1 MTGCLIGMPIL
12 RDIASSML
20 KKWPSLLVV
29 LLYGFTSITNLNAQD
44 TLREDFAHPPADARP
59 GVYWYFLDGN
69 MSRDGITKDLE
80 SMNRAGIGKVLFLEV
95 NIGMP
100 MGPVGFL
107 SDEWDSLFLHAE
119 KECERLGIEMSLA
132 IGPGWAGSGGPW
144 IKPEQS
150 MQLLVFSKT
159 QVTGPAH
166 VKIRLPVPAV
176 KPPYLGTELF
186 SASLKKQW
194 EDFYED
200 VVVMAV
206 PTTAGEDSISDFEH
220 KALYYRPP
228 FSASDTVRS
237 WFPSYSGAGVSN
249 PSQVIGKN
257 KIINITSGMQAN
269 SELTWDVPP
278 GKWTIMRFGRRSN
291 GAITRPAPEK
301 GLGFEADKCD
311 TIVQQEHLN
320 AYIGKLIQ
328 MIGKPDPARKGG
340 LKKLHMDSWEMGSQN
355 WTPQLVNEFKK
366 RRGYDPVPFFP
377 VYTGAIVESPDIS
390 ERFLWDLRT
399 TFQELMLEN
408 NAAYVKR
415 YAHQNG
421 LLLSIEP
428 YDMNPTGDLALGVL
442 ADLPM
447 CEFWT
452 KNCCYKTTYSVPEAT
467 SAAHLIGQP
476 VVQSES
482 FTALESEGRKQH
494 PASVKE
500 QGDWA
505 FAAGINC
512 FYYHT
517 FQHQHLNDSL
527 LPGMTFGSIGVHWDR
542 GQTWWAMANGYHE
555 YISRCQFLLQKGRPV
570 ADILYLSPEGAPS
583 VFLPPSTAMT
593 TDTWMPDRKGYNFD
607 GCPPGLL
614 YNAFVK
620 DHRILF
626 PGGASYSLL
635 VMPASQSMTPA
646 LLNKI
651 GQLIRDGAVVVGSAP
666 YRSPGLSGYP
676 RCDKQVIDLAQL
688 LWGKDKTENIGAMRR
703 IGKGKLV
710 TGPSFHSSK
719 PDEMYPS
726 YAFTEK
732 ILRELDLQE
741 DFISNAPIRYT
752 HRSDSAWDIYFIS
765 NRSSSS
771 VKGDCIFR
779 SVLGP
784 PEIWDPISGDTR
796 KLPIY
801 KVNRRTTSIPIELA
815 GLQSF
820 FIVFS
825 KTTKIETETYS
836 TNFPQTTV
844 VDSLNRSWDLDF
856 DKKWGGPGKVH
867 LDSLIDW
874 ATSDQEGIKYYSGTV
889 LYRKVFDFE
898 NKERS
903 DRHVKIYLDLGQ
915 VKNIA
920 RIKMNGIDL
929 GVCWVSPFRKNISNL
944 LRAKDNVLE
953 VEVANL
959 WTNRLIGDDRY
970 PDDGIKDGKWP
981 EWLLKGEPRKSKRYT
996 FTTFKYYTKD
1006 SALVQSGLIGPVTIL
1021 QERSYLSV
1029 LK

>member
-1 MTGCLIGMPIL
+1 
-12 RDIASSML
+12 ML
-20 KKWPSLLVV
+20 KKWPFLFIV
-29 LLYGFTSITNLNAQD
+29 LLFGFTSITYHFLKQPKNLISGND
-44 TLREDFAHPPADARP
+44 RFAGTDAMDSLHEGFLHPPPDARP

-69 MSRDGITKDLE
+69 MTREGITKDLE

-100 MGPVGFL
+100 MGSVGFL
-107 SDEWDSLFLHAE
+107 SNEWDLLFVHAE

-144 IKPEQS
+144 IKPYQS
-150 MQLLVFSKT
+150 MQILVCSKT
-159 QVTGPAH
+159 LVSGPAH
-166 VKIRLPVPAV
+166 IKIQLPIPAL
-176 KPPYLGTELF
+176 KQPYLGTELF
-186 SASLKKQW
+186 SKSLKKQW

-200 VVVMAV
+200 VIVLAV
-206 PTTAGEDSISDFEH
+206 PTPTGNDSILDFEN

-228 FSASDTVRS
+228 FSASDTVKS
-237 WFPSYSGAGVSN
+237 WFPSYSGAAVTN
-249 PSQVIGKN
+249 PLQVIRKN
-257 KIINITSGMQAN
+257 KIITITSRM
-269 SELTWDVPP
+269 ELSGELIWDVPP

-291 GAITRPAPEK
+291 GAITRPAPDK

-311 TIVQQEHLN
+311 SVVQKEHLN
-320 AYIGKLIQ
+320 AYIGKLIRL
-328 MIGKPDPARKGG
+328 IGKPDPTKKGG

-355 WTPQLVNEFKK
+355 WTPRLISEFKK
-366 RRGYDPVPFFP
+366 RRGYDPIPFLP

-399 TFQELMLEN
+399 TLQELMLEN
-408 NAAYVKR
+408 NAAYVKQ

-428 YDMNPTGDLALGVL
+428 YDMNPTGDLALGAL

-447 CEFWT
+447 CEFWS

-467 SAAHLIGQP
+467 SAAHLIGQH

-482 FTALESEGRKQH
+482 FTALEAEGRKQH

-542 GQTWWAMANGYHE
+542 GQTWWSMAYGYHE
-555 YISRCQFLLQKGRPV
+555 YISRCQYLLQKGLPV
-570 ADILYLSPEGAPS
+570 ADILYLSPEGAPD
-583 VFLPPSTAMT
+583 VFLPPSSAMT
-593 TDTWMPDRKGYNFD
+593 TDAWMPDRKGFNFD

-614 YNAFVK
+614 YRAFIK
-620 DHRILF
+620 DHRIVF
-626 PGGASYSLL
+626 PGGASYRLL
-635 VMPASQSMTPA
+635 VMPASQSITPS
-646 LLNKI
+646 LLSKI
-651 GQLIRDGAVVVGSAP
+651 GQLIRDGAIVIGSAP
-666 YRSPGLSGYP
+666 SRSPGLSGYP
-676 RCDKQVIDLAQL
+676 NSDRQVVNLAQT
-688 LWGKDKTENIGAMRR
+688 LWGKDKTQNIGTTRR
-703 IGKGKLV
+703 VGKGKLII
-710 TGPSFHSSK
+710 GPSFQSSK
-719 PDEMYPS
+719 ANDMYPS
-726 YAFTEK
+726 YTFTEQ
-732 ILRELDLQE
+732 ILRGLDLEE

-752 HRSDSAWDIYFIS
+752 HRSDSACDIYFIS

-784 PEIWDPISGDTR
+784 PEIWDPISGRTR
-796 KLPIY
+796 KLPVY
-801 KVNRRTTSIPIELA
+801 KVNRGTTSIPIELA
-815 GLQSF
+815 GQQSF

-825 KTTKIETETYS
+825 KTTKIETGTHTS
-836 TNFPQTTV
+836 NFPQTVIIET
-844 VDSLNRSWDLDF
+844 LNSSWDLDF

-874 ATSDQEGIKYYSGTV
+874 TTSKLDGIKFYSGTV
-889 LYRKVFDFE
+889 SYRKVFDFE
-898 NKERS
+898 NMDS
-903 DRHVKIYLDLGQ
+903 SFNHSAIYIDLGQ

-920 RIKMNGIDL
+920 RIKLNGKDL
-929 GVCWVSPFRKNISNL
+929 GVSWVSPFRKDISNL
-944 LRAKDNVLE
+944 LRAQGNVLE
-953 VEVANL
+953 IEVANL
-959 WTNRLIGDDRY
+959 WTNRLIGDEQY

-981 EWLLKGEPRKSKRYT
+981 EWLIKGEPRHSGRYT

-1006 SALVQSGLIGPVTIL
+1006 SALVQSGLIGPVTL
-1021 QERSYLSV
+1021 LRERSY
-1029 LK
+1029 